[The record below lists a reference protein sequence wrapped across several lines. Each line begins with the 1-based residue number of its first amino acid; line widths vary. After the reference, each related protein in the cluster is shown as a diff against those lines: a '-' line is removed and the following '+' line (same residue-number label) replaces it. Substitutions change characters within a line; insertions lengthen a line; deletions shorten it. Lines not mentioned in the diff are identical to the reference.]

1 MAVGAPPPDASW
13 RDSARSSRL
22 GPLDSSATFPILLLM
37 FNIEWWTFILVV
49 VTMIFLTVLSRFGFT
64 IPVFF
69 RWIRCTLAGRRRIA
83 TPWWM

>member
-1 MAVGAPPPDASW
+1 MAVGTPPPGASW

-37 FNIEWWTFILVV
+37 FNIEWWTFGIVV
-49 VTMIFLTVLSRFGFT
+49 FMIIFLSVLSRYGFT

-69 RWIRCTLAGRRRIA
+69 RFVRSKLAGKRKVA